1 VTTGG
6 DTGLVLVTEQT
17 GVGARCHADRSRPR
31 RVGRPWRASNATPMR
46 RSAQMNKREEY
57 LALMEKQLGEWKEKI
72 EPLLAEAEQ
81 WEVRVKR
88 QYEANIEALH
98 AKRKEALQ
106 HLSDLRQAND
116 ESWAQIKSNTD
127 ASWEALKEMT
137 ERLRTV
143 KKK

>member
-1 VTTGG
+1 
-6 DTGLVLVTEQT
+6 
-17 GVGARCHADRSRPR
+17 
-31 RVGRPWRASNATPMR
+31 
-46 RSAQMNKREEY
+46 MNKREEY

-116 ESWAQIKSNTD
+116 ENWAQIKSNTD